1 MTDPG
6 LNLVVPCNAQD
17 GDSEVVFVY
26 SLMQQAFPVK
36 QPRGPFCSGY
46 LVTNNYRPLID
57 LETSVIFTRI
67 DDCDKMEIA

>member
-1 MTDPG
+1 MV
-6 LNLVVPCNAQD
+6 LRNAQD

-26 SLMQQAFPVK
+26 SLMQQAFRVK

-57 LETSVIFTRI
+57 LDTSVIFTRI
-67 DDCDKMEIA
+67 DDFDKMGVA